1 VSVRGAPLVLATVA
15 AFAAGGAAGCG
26 TSAGAP
32 PAPGIGIAVVDWTVG
47 GSRDP
52 AACGSMA
59 VHVSL
64 TDAAGAFVGEWAQE
78 CTAFAATLE
87 ATVEGTYSGLVEG
100 TYTGQA
106 VLLDATGNP
115 RTTRVPMAPFVV
127 VGGAAVVVAVD
138 FPTTSFL

>member
-1 VSVRGAPLVLATVA
+1 MSARTGLILAA
-15 AFAAGGAAGCG
+15 LAAGCG
-26 TSAGAP
+26 GTSAPAP
-32 PAPGIGIAVVDWTVG
+32 PAPGIGTAVVDWTVG

-52 AACGSMA
+52 AACGAMT

-64 TDAAGAFVGEWAQE
+64 IDAAGGFVGEWAQE
-78 CTAFAATLE
+78 CTAFEATLD

-115 RTTRVPMAPFVV
+115 RTARIALAPFVV